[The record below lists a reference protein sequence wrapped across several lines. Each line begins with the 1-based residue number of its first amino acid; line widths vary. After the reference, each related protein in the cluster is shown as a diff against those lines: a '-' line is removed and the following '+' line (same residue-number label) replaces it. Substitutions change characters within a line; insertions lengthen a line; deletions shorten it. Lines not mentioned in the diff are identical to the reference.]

1 MSEPKVTG
9 WANKCNQ
16 LFIYVNHLMTRV
28 ARPEPG
34 FFIGRSREPEPP
46 LLVDLLG
53 KQKKKILVLVLILN
67 SVQFININVIFKN

>member
-53 KQKKKILVLVLILN
+53 KQKKKNTCSCNNPEFRSIH
-67 SVQFININVIFKN
+67 K